1 MVSWPSDYGNRWT
14 LANEVCLS
22 GVGLH
27 TGATT
32 QVVLAPRE
40 HGGFAMGLSPG
51 ATVNVDPSQV
61 IESRLCTRLQLPAGV
76 VGTVE
81 HLLAALAGVG
91 MTDVLIHVDGPE
103 IPVLDGSALPW
114 VEAIEA
120 AGMQRLGP
128 RHGGVQVASVLH
140 AQERDSYVLAV
151 PYAGMRLSA
160 AVSYASAAIGQ
171 QFHELELSPA
181 AFVEQIAPARTF
193 GFAEQVEAL
202 RASGLIRG
210 GSLKN
215 ALVCDQNGW
224 LNPPLRF
231 ADEPVRHKLLDLI
244 GDLALVGL
252 PQGHVS
258 AYRASHALHTRLA
271 AKLVRN
277 TSSPALE
284 QC

>member
-1 MVSWPSDYGNRWT
+1 MNWPSDYGSRWT

-51 ATVNVDPSQV
+51 APVNVDTSQV

-91 MTDVLIHVDGPE
+91 ISDVLIHVDGPE

-128 RHGGVQVASVLH
+128 RHGDAQVASVLH
-140 AQERDSYVLAV
+140 VQERDSYVLAV
-151 PYAGMRLSA
+151 PYAGIRLSA

-258 AYRASHALHTRLA
+258 AYRASHVLHTRLA

>member
-1 MVSWPSDYGNRWT
+1 MVNWPSDYGNRWT
-14 LANEVCLS
+14 LANEVRLS
-22 GVGLH
+22 GLGLH

-51 ATVNVDPSQV
+51 AMVNVDPSRV

-91 MTDVLIHVDGPE
+91 ISDVLIHVDGPE

-114 VEAIEA
+114 VEAIAA

-128 RHGGVQVASVLH
+128 RDNGVQVASVLH

-151 PYAGMRLSA
+151 PYAGTRLSA

-171 QFHELELSPA
+171 QFYELELNPA

-202 RASGLIRG
+202 QSSGLIRG

-271 AKLVRN
+271 AKLA
-277 TSSPALE
+277 P
-284 QC
+284 